1 MAVSDP
7 MRLLPASFCLVA
19 LLAACEKG
27 PTPGAAPAPT
37 PTSTPTEAKVVEPT
51 PTAAAPAAA
60 LPTPVGTTFG
70 AAPTVAEVTPIDKLL
85 ADPDAFKGKT
95 VRVEGLVTD
104 VCPKRGCW
112 MELAGAQ
119 PGQKLKFKV
128 TDGVMVFPPEAKGKL
143 AVAQGEVTVREL
155 SLEESKEYAAYQA
168 KEYGKDV
175 DPAKITAP
183 MKVVTLAGTGAVL
196 RDAK

>member
-1 MAVSDP
+1 
-7 MRLLPASFCLVA
+7 MRLIPAVVCVVG
-19 LLAACEKG
+19 LLSACEKG
-27 PTPGAAPAPT
+27 PSAGSTTAPT
-37 PTSTPTEAKVVEPT
+37 PPPEAKVVADVAKP
-51 PTAAAPAAA
+51 APAAA
-60 LPTPVGTTFG
+60 LPVAVGTTFG
-70 AAPTVAEVTPIDKLL
+70 AAPSVAEVTSIDKLL
-85 ADPDAFKGKT
+85 AAPDEFKGKT

-112 MELAGAQ
+112 MEIAGTE

-128 TDGVMVFPPEAKGKL
+128 TDGVMVFPPEAKGKM

-168 KEYGKDV
+168 KEYGKDI
-175 DPAKITAP
+175 DPAKITTP